1 MPSTSHTKEEQPIL
15 IVLASIGG
23 VILFVLCVAVF
34 AVAMLWQNFKT
45 RIDRIQNEKA
55 EREQAAA
62 ERNAEREKATADAL
76 TQAAEEARVRN
87 LQAAAAFRAQQLA
100 AFRAQELAAEE
111 QLALQR
117 SNRAGAYE
125 FIGSPTVMTPL
136 AEIQIALIQLEAAFS
151 RVNGKKE
158 KDGRMQEDREWR
170 EAVRTTLRVIGA
182 PAPVAVIP
190 NPCFTTGL
198 ATATA
203 STVHTGVVY
212 SADDGWASVAMA
224 TSTSGAAAYGASA
237 PAPSAPPAPREP
249 RMSEMDNNN
258 VFVANAAAKPHRMSM
273 EMTPIGAPVVVVVS
287 AAPVSAAP
295 SQPPVVTTTP
305 TSYSP
310 VTVAELR
317 TQLLKLE
324 EAIRVPT
331 KVHEWSMHHGF
342 LRGKW
347 LSFLKTDERRGNEAY
362 ACARLASSLL
372 LLDKALETRRPCA
385 KAKDLVWR
393 DLLSNQGDV
402 RLRLQLLLLLLL
414 LLLLRTFTVTRFSRL
429 LPTAR
434 LRLGGEECVAQSTR
448 EHWW

>member
-1 MPSTSHTKEEQPIL
+1 
-15 IVLASIGG
+15 VLASIGG

-55 EREQAAA
+55 EREKAAA

-170 EAVRTTLRVIGA
+170 EAVRTTLRVTGA
-182 PAPVAVIP
+182 PPPVTVIP
-190 NPCFTTGL
+190 NPCFITPGL

-224 TSTSGAAAYGASA
+224 TSGMGGGAGGAAAYGASA
-237 PAPSAPPAPREP
+237 PAPSAPPAPRES

-273 EMTPIGAPVVVVVS
+273 EMTPIGAPVVVT
-287 AAPVSAAP
+287 APVTAAP

-324 EAIRVPT
+324 EAIRLPT
-331 KVHEWSMHHGF
+331 KVPEWWAHHDF
-342 LRGKW
+342 LRRKW
-347 LSFLKTDERRGNEAY
+347 LSFLKTDERKGDEAY

-372 LLDKALETRRPCA
+372 LLDKALATRRPVA
-385 KAKDLVWR
+385 EAKDLVWR

-402 RLRLQLLLLLLL
+402 RLR
-414 LLLLRTFTVTRFSRL
+414 F
-429 LPTAR
+429 
-434 LRLGGEECVAQSTR
+434 
-448 EHWW
+448 